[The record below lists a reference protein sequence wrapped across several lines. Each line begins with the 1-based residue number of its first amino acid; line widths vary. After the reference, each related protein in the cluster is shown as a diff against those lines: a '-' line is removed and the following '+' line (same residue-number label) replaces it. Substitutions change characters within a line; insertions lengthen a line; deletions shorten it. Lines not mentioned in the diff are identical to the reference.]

1 MGIFIHKPLNLGMG
15 LKKIEEPEGAK
26 RKISITLDPYVEDR
40 IRKIQS
46 RLIDI
51 TGNNWSFSELINLSI
66 SCGLLSAKKLSKSD
80 WDAVRAML
88 EGKKFPFD
96 NKSAKDYAE
105 NLVAK
110 Q

>member
-1 MGIFIHKPLNLGMG
+1 MG
-15 LKKIEEPEGAK
+15 LKKIEESENAK

-51 TGNNWSFSELINLSI
+51 TGNNWSFSEIVNLSI
-66 SCGLLSAKKLSKSD
+66 SCGLLSAKKLSKHD

-88 EGKKFPFD
+88 EGKKFSFD